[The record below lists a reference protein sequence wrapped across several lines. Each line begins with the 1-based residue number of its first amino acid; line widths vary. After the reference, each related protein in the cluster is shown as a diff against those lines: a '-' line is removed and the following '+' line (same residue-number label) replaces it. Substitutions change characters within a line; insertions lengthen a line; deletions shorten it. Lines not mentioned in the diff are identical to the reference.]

1 MNVWITDQCEALNS
15 YLELHWTHY
24 WIIER
29 LRFLVSDSCLILY
42 LSVRLL
48 FIMLMSLFKLIHAV
62 VFQVM
67 VQCRWMHA
75 MLCTKIHVA
84 RKSLKQ
90 KCTCK
95 FKRITL
101 FSVRRVYMH
110 FTHQFSPIIQHSW
123 HLMLDIIDIIAQV
136 FCFAAWVASGPV
148 VSPEIWR
155 LHFL

>member
-15 YLELHWTHY
+15 YLELNSLLNYWTAP
-24 WIIER
+24 
-29 LRFLVSDSCLILY
+29 FSSDSCLILY

-67 VQCRWMHA
+67 VQCRWRYA
-75 MLCTKIHVA
+75 MLCTKIHVG

-95 FKRITL
+95 FKRITSV
-101 FSVRRVYMH
+101 SVRRVHAFHASVPPHNSTFMAFNVGYYWH
-110 FTHQFSPIIQHSW
+110 HSAG
-123 HLMLDIIDIIAQV
+123 LL
-136 FCFAAWVASGPV
+136 FCCMGSVWTRRLPWDLAFAFPV
-148 VSPEIWR
+148 SVV
-155 LHFL
+155 